1 MTTLLERATTFER
14 ELIELRRDLHRHPE
28 LSFRET
34 RTSGEVARRLQAL
47 GLTVRTGIA
56 RTGVVAELHNGAGPL
71 VALRADMDAL
81 PIDEDNDVPYRSTIE
96 GIMHACGHDAHVAM
110 LTGAARLLSEAGA
123 RGDLPPGTVRFL
135 FQPSEEASDRENKSG
150 ARRMIEE
157 GALDGAGA
165 VFGLHIGA
173 LPADAANLRPDQE
186 RQGAQERGL
195 AAAIA
200 APERQKL
207 ASSQI
212 EREAVEHLAAAA
224 AASQVRDVEE
234 RARHR
239 APS

>member
-110 LTGAARLLSEAGA
+110 LVGAARVLARRRASLAGSIVLMFQPGEEGYHGA
-123 RGDLPPGTVRFL
+123 RVMLEEGLLDGDPPPGCHPRGRRPMGTRRL
-135 FQPSEEASDRENKSG
+135 QP
-150 ARRMIEE
+150 
-157 GALDGAGA
+157 AG
-165 VFGLHIGA
+165 G
-173 LPADAANLRPDQE
+173 RS
-186 RQGAQERGL
+186 L
-195 AAAIA
+195 A
-200 APERQKL
+200 
-207 ASSQI
+207 
-212 EREAVEHLAAAA
+212 
-224 AASQVRDVEE
+224 
-234 RARHR
+234 
-239 APS
+239 